1 MSTGYVFFLMTRR
14 PPRSTRTA
22 TLFPYTT
29 LFRSDGSAQRPTR
42 GILRQFRQI
51 EYQNRTT
58 VGENRRAAD
67 AGHAADL
74 RTDRLGDNLA
84 IAEQAV
90 DHHRIAAIA
99 GTDALGQAP
108 ENPVRSSRVLTAPE
122 RCIARPSTGWGERG

>member
-1 MSTGYVFFLMTRR
+1 MRI
-14 PPRSTRTA
+14 
-22 TLFPYTT
+22 
-29 LFRSDGSAQRPTR
+29 SDWSSDVCSD
-42 GILRQFRQI
+42 LQFRQI

-67 AGHAADL
+67 AEHAADL

-99 GTDALGQAP
+99 GTDALGQAH
-108 ENPVRSSRVLTAPE
+108 ENRVRSLRVLTAPD
-122 RCIARPSTGWGERG
+122 RCIAEKSGPRAHAIIGTALRESRTVSIGRASCRDSACQYV

>member
-1 MSTGYVFFLMTRR
+1 MIL
-14 PPRSTRTA
+14 PPPTPTRTD

-29 LFRSDGSAQRPTR
+29 LCRSVFDGSAQRPTR

-99 GTDALGQAP
+99 GPDALGQAP
-108 ENPVRSSRVLTAPE
+108 ENRVSSLRVLPAPH
-122 RCIARPSTGWGERG
+122 RSIPAQSGHRTPAR